1 MARNFRF
8 PQDLIA
14 TKLSTMAKKEI
25 EKKTSIRIGISETS
39 QELHF
44 DTNLEA
50 SRVISLANEA
60 LSGNTIFEVKDVKDR
75 VILVPASKISY
86 FEIGD
91 TTEQKVGFTSL

>member
-14 TKLSTMAKKEI
+14 TKLDRMAKKEI
-25 EKKTSIRIGISETS
+25 EKKTSVRIGISETS

-44 DTNLEA
+44 DTSLEA
-50 SRVISLANEA
+50 SKVISMANEA

-75 VILVPASKISY
+75 VILVPANKISY
-86 FEIGD
+86 IDIGD